1 MEIVQ
6 VLNFMT
12 NKGGTILKTFVT
24 AEIIHIIL
32 CTKYSMPISHFYIYE
47 EIHLMLFSGLQYVIG
62 QWFNKKQ
69 ALAAFTPKLLLKGGF
84 TQYYCHVYTQP
95 IQMTIQMTVLP

>member
-1 MEIVQ
+1 
-6 VLNFMT
+6 
-12 NKGGTILKTFVT
+12 
-24 AEIIHIIL
+24 
-32 CTKYSMPISHFYIYE
+32 
-47 EIHLMLFSGLQYVIG
+47 MLFSGLQYVIG